1 MSTLQQ
7 LTRGEKIAGAAGI
20 VLLIGIIAF
29 PWYHVGIPGYTV
41 NGQTYGGASYDGNAM
56 SGPGSFFGVLA
67 FIVLI
72 ALLAEV
78 AIRRFTAVQLPVLP
92 VSWSAAEVAG
102 SAGSAGDQDPL
113 PHRELRLGLLCR
125 SRCRYR
131 PRLRS
136 RGDAPR
142 TATAGC
148 TGGRRAAQLG
158 SVAADSRAS
167 H

>member
-29 PWYHVGIPGYTV
+29 PWYHVGIPGYNV
-41 NGQTYGGASYDGNAM
+41 NAM

-78 AIRRFTAVQLPVLP
+78 AIRRFTTVQLPDLP
-92 VSWSAAEVAG
+92 VSWSAAETYGAIAVLALLAIKILFHIGNFGWGFYADLAAAIVLVYGAVAMG
-102 SAGSAGDQDPL
+102 RAPQARQAPL
-113 PHRELRLGLLCR
+113 GG
-125 SRCRYR
+125 
-131 PRLRS
+131 PRHS
-136 RGDAPR
+136 
-142 TATAGC
+142 
-148 TGGRRAAQLG
+148 
-158 SVAADSRAS
+158 SVQ
-167 H
+167 

>member
-41 NGQTYGGASYDGNAM
+41 NGQTYGGASYNGNAM

-78 AIRRFTAVQLPVLP
+78 AIRRFTTVQLPDLP
-92 VSWSAAEVAG
+92 VNRRMATSARVVAL
-102 SAGSAGDQDPL
+102 ARD
-113 PHRELRLGLLCR
+113 R
-125 SRCRYR
+125 
-131 PRLRS
+131 
-136 RGDAPR
+136 
-142 TATAGC
+142 
-148 TGGRRAAQLG
+148 
-158 SVAADSRAS
+158 
-167 H
+167 

>member
-41 NGQTYGGASYDGNAM
+41 NGQTYGGASYNGNAM

-78 AIRRFTAVQLPVLP
+78 AIRRFTTVQLPDLP
-92 VSWSAAEVAG
+92 VSWSAAETYGAIAVLALLAIKILFHIGNFGWGFYADLAAAIVLVYGAVAM
-102 SAGSAGDQDPL
+102 
-113 PHRELRLGLLCR
+113 
-125 SRCRYR
+125 
-131 PRLRS
+131 
-136 RGDAPR
+136 
-142 TATAGC
+142 
-148 TGGRRAAQLG
+148 RRAPQARPAPLG
-158 SVAADSRAS
+158 GPRHSSVQ
-167 H
+167 